1 MKNMCKIII
10 LGIVCS
16 FALSCSTISMSDYET
31 QEEEQ
36 FTNMTLERIENY
48 TVSNAQIFINLRN
61 TWESYLIVWYIF
73 YPNDIDILPSLNLS
87 KISIKDVAGNII
99 FSRSNLD
106 LDLDQNIQLHK
117 KYQKKY
123 GLYAASLTEEIP
135 SETITE
141 DKYYVV
147 FEINGK
153 QITETLLKKT
163 RTYMVMR

>member
-1 MKNMCKIII
+1 MLPVI
-10 LGIVCS
+10 L
-16 FALSCSTISMSDYET
+16 F
-31 QEEEQ
+31 
-36 FTNMTLERIENY
+36 
-48 TVSNAQIFINLRN
+48 
-61 TWESYLIVWYIF
+61 
-73 YPNDIDILPSLNLS
+73 
-87 KISIKDVAGNII
+87 

-117 KYQKKY
+117 KYQEKY
-123 GLYAASLTEEIP
+123 ELYAASLTEEIP

>member
-1 MKNMCKIII
+1 MKDMSKIII
-10 LGIVCS
+10 LGIICS
-16 FALSCSTISMSDYET
+16 FALSCNTVSMSDYET

-36 FTNMTLERIENY
+36 FTNMTLERIEDY
-48 TVSNAQIFINLRN
+48 TVSNAQVFINLRN

-117 KYQKKY
+117 KY
-123 GLYAASLTEEIP
+123 
-135 SETITE
+135 
-141 DKYYVV
+141 
-147 FEINGK
+147 
-153 QITETLLKKT
+153 
-163 RTYMVMR
+163 

>member
-1 MKNMCKIII
+1 MKDMSKIII
-10 LGIVCS
+10 LGIICS
-16 FALSCSTISMSDYET
+16 LALSCNTVSMSDYET

-36 FTNMTLERIENY
+36 FTNMTLERIEDY
-48 TVSNAQIFINLRN
+48 TVSNAQVFINLRN

-73 YPNDIDILPSLNLS
+73 YPNNIDILPSLNLA

-123 GLYAASLTEEIP
+123 GLYVASLTEEIP